1 MSWWISI
8 VEYLRSPE
16 DGQNNGQFS
25 VKKTII
31 KALAES
37 AVDLLYYVVGFFTML
52 YFFFAAYLFWSGGG
66 AYHDIA
72 VRIFDSLSEPYLG
85 SIGIYVILKEMRKR
99 QAKTKSKHLG
109 EYFVYSWLALFLA
122 AIGFIWFSQNYYF
135 DDLMGTITTVTLA
148 SLVIYT
154 GGIIHKP

>member
-8 VEYLRSPE
+8 IEYLRDTENSPSS
-16 DGQNNGQFS
+16 GQFS
-25 VKKTII
+25 LKKAIT

-37 AVDLLYYVVGFFTML
+37 AVDFLYYIVGFFTFI
-52 YFFFAAYLFWSGGG
+52 YFWAAVYLFFSSSG

-85 SIGIYVILKEMRKR
+85 SVGIYVILKEIRKR
-99 QAKTKSKHLG
+99 SSKTESKHFG
-109 EYFVYSWLALFLA
+109 EYFVYSWLILLFI
-122 AIGFIWFSQNYYF
+122 AIIMVWVSPNYHF
-135 DDLMGTITTVTLA
+135 DDLMGAITTVTLA

>member
-8 VEYLRSPE
+8 VEYLRDAE
-16 DGQNNGQFS
+16 NGDNNGKFS
-25 VKKTII
+25 LKKTIT

-37 AVDLLYYVVGFFTML
+37 AVDFLYYIVGFFTFI
-52 YFFFAAYLFWSGGG
+52 YFWSAVYLFFWSGG

-72 VRIFDSLSEPYLG
+72 IRIFDSLSEPYLG
-85 SIGIYVILKEMRKR
+85 SVGIYVILKEIRKR
-99 QAKTKSKHLG
+99 NSKTESKHLG
-109 EYFVYSWLALFLA
+109 EYFVYFWLLLFLIA
-122 AIGFIWFSQNYYF
+122 VVLVWVSPNYHF
-135 DDLMGTITTVTLA
+135 DELMGAITTVTLA

>member
-8 VEYLRSPE
+8 VEYLRDTE
-16 DGQNNGQFS
+16 NGNSNGRFS
-25 VKKTII
+25 LKKTII

-37 AVDLLYYVVGFFTML
+37 AVDFLYYIVGFFTFI
-52 YFFFAAYLFWSGGG
+52 YFLAAVYLFFKSGG

-85 SIGIYVILKEMRKR
+85 LVGIYVILKEIRKR
-99 QAKTKSKHLG
+99 NSKIKSKHLG
-109 EYFVYSWLALFLA
+109 EYFVYSWLLLFLIA
-122 AIGFIWFSQNYYF
+122 VVLVWVSSNYHF
-135 DDLMGTITTVTLA
+135 DQLMGAITTITLA
-148 SLVIYT
+148 SLIIYT